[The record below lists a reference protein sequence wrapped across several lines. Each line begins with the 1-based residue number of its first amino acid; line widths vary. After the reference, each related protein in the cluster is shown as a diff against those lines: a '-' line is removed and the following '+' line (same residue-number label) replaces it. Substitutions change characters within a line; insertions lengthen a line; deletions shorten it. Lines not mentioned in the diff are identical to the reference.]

1 MEIFDAS
8 FDYPFAI
15 LRLIQEMCSRKAR
28 DRCLEE
34 RLGMTI
40 KELQKLKRR
49 DLLQLLVEQSR
60 EALNLQ
66 TEQEEKEEETA
77 RLEKSNVR
85 LKAKIEAKDI
95 QIERL
100 MGRLNGKRQ
109 RIRELETEIEIWHSN
124 RQAGLDNAETVA
136 EAALKLSGIVE
147 AAQRA
152 ADQYLYNIRQRCG
165 REAAMC
171 GRPEIGS
178 IGGSEG

>member
-15 LRLIQEMCSRKAR
+15 LISIQEMQSGKAR
-28 DRCLEE
+28 DRCLEV
-34 RLGMTI
+34 RPGMTI

-66 TEQEEKEEETA
+66 TEQEEKEEEMT
-77 RLEKSNVR
+77 RLEESNVR

-109 RIRELETEIEIWHSN
+109 RIAELETEIEAWYSN
-124 RQAGLDNAETVA
+124 RQAGLDNSGTVA
-136 EAALKLSGIVE
+136 EAALRLSGIVE

-152 ADQYLYNIRQRCG
+152 ADQYLYNIRQRCEG
-165 REAAMC
+165 TAAIC
-171 GRPEIGS
+171 SQPEIGS